1 MSQAGSFQV
10 LGIDDSL
17 TIRKLLEMV
26 FSRAGYGYEMAA
38 TGEEGISRAKRN
50 PPHLILLDYVL
61 PDMKGLDVANA
72 LAQDEKTKGIPIV
85 LMSAKSDDLRGLFRN
100 LPSVVEFVSKP
111 FTPPEITFLVA
122 DLLEKRARQNAA
134 AAAASDEPKADKEK
148 APEPAPSLF
157 THGQKETAARALF
170 AKLRD
175 RFAQIPEWFK
185 ALGDATPAPYFAKK
199 ILTPELMD
207 GLLQALTPTFQEVLG
222 AARGSR
228 ASDSDGALLKGQ
240 TSIIPLT
247 HLLKELLACGR
258 TGVLV
263 VEGEGRRSFIYLRR
277 GETIFATHN
286 RPDEYARQAS
296 VEIGGASK
304 DDIAQAEA
312 EQRQTGKPLYV
323 SYAAAGKFPAAELP
337 VVLYDQ
343 GKRVL
348 LEATSAGPAPFEWLD
363 QSALPS
369 YVDAYGR
376 PYSLDQLTLERLRLV
391 DDWSQVEL
399 NVPSLDILFRRGD
412 AFSTGLRRFE
422 LTDNE
427 RRVLTLVDGR
437 NTVRHIIERS
447 GLPTFEVF
455 HVLFRMGQVGLVRRG
470 EDPTALPGAQR
481 DGRPVAILEL
491 DVDGVVEPLTQLLR
505 RRRQPIPVI
514 NVGDTDIVASLMKER
529 PRLFLVNVSVPSQEA
544 RALAKEIR
552 SRLEISDVPLVAV
565 LDSEECAR
573 VEELTAAG
581 FDAVVVKPF
590 AIGELEKFLAA

>member
-1 MSQAGSFQV
+1 MSQSQRV

-26 FSRAGYGYEMAA
+26 FTRAGYAFELAA
-38 TGEEGISRAKRN
+38 TGEEGISRAKRS
-50 PPHLILLDYVL
+50 PPDLILLDYVL

-72 LAQDEKTKGIPIV
+72 LSQDEKTKGVPIV

-100 LPSVVEFVSKP
+100 LPSVVDFVSKP
-111 FTPPEITFLVA
+111 FTPPEISFLVA
-122 DLLEKRARQNAA
+122 DLLEKRARQAA
-134 AAAASDEPKADKEK
+134 PAADSAKVDKAA
-148 APEPAPSLF
+148 EPAPSLF
-157 THGQKETAARALF
+157 THTQKETAARALF
-170 AKLRD
+170 ARLRD
-175 RFAQIPEWFK
+175 RFALIPDWFK
-185 ALGDATPAPYFAKK
+185 AMGDSSPAPYFAKK

-207 GLLQALTPTFQEVLG
+207 GMLSALTPTYQEVLG
-222 AARGSR
+222 ASARGVR
-228 ASDSDGALLKGQ
+228 APGGDTALLEGQ

-263 VEGEGRRSFIYLRR
+263 VEGETRRSFIYLRR

-296 VEIGGASK
+296 ADSGTVPKDEVER
-304 DDIAQAEA
+304 AEA
-312 EQRQTGKPLYV
+312 EQRQTGKPV
-323 SYAAAGKFPAAELP
+323 FVTYAAAGKFPAADLP
-337 VVLYDQ
+337 LVLYQQ

-348 LEATSAGPAPFEWLD
+348 LEATSAGPAPFQWLD

-376 PYSLDQLTLERLRLV
+376 PYSLDQITLERLRQV
-391 DDWSQVEL
+391 DDWAQIEL
-399 NVPSLDILFRRGD
+399 HVPSLDMVFRRGEG
-412 AFSTGLRRFE
+412 FSGNLRRFE

-470 EDPTALPGAQR
+470 EDASASAVAGVR
-481 DGRPVAILEL
+481 EGRPVAILEP
-491 DVDGVVEPLTQLLR
+491 DVDGVVDPLTLLLR
-505 RRRQPIPVI
+505 RRRQPIAVVQVGVVDVI
-514 NVGDTDIVASLMKER
+514 AALMKER
-529 PRLFLVNVSVPSQEA
+529 PRVFLVNVSAPSPEP
-544 RALAKEIR
+544 RALAREIR
-552 SRLEISDVPLVAV
+552 SHLEISDVPLVAV
-565 LDSEECAR
+565 LDDEASASA
-573 VEELTAAG
+573 EELTAAG

>member
-1 MSQAGSFQV
+1 MSQTWHV

-26 FSRAGYGYEMAA
+26 LSRAGYSYELAS
-38 TGEEGISRAKRN
+38 TGEEGINRAKRT
-50 PPHLILLDYVL
+50 PPHLVLLDYVL
-61 PDMKGLDVANA
+61 PDMKGLDVAQA
-72 LAQDEKTKGIPIV
+72 LAEDERTKDTPIV

-122 DLLEKRARQNAA
+122 DLLEKRARQ
-134 AAAASDEPKADKEK
+134 AAASSDAKPVDKAI
-148 APEPAPSLF
+148 EPAPSLF

-170 AKLRD
+170 ARLRD
-175 RFAQIPEWFK
+175 RFAQIPEWLRGMGES
-185 ALGDATPAPYFAKK
+185 APAPYFAKK

-207 GLLQALTPTFQEVLG
+207 GLLTALTPTFQEVLG
-222 AARGSR
+222 SAAKNVR
-228 ASDSDGALLKGQ
+228 ATNGDAPLLHGQ
-240 TSIIPLT
+240 TSLIPLT
-247 HLLKELLACGR
+247 NLMRELLACGR

-263 VEGEGRRSFIYLRR
+263 LEGDTRRTYLYLRR
-277 GETIFATHN
+277 GEAIFATHN
-286 RPDEYARQAS
+286 RPDEYTRQAS
-296 VEIGGASK
+296 LEVSGTTREEIE
-304 DDIAQAEA
+304 QAEA
-312 EQRQTGKPLYV
+312 EQRKTGKPV
-323 SYAAAGKFPAAELP
+323 FVTYAAAGRFPTSELP
-337 VVLYDQ
+337 VVLYQQ

-348 LEATSAGPAPFEWLD
+348 LEATSAGPAPFEWVD

-376 PYSLDQLTLERLRLV
+376 AYSLDQLTLERLRQV
-391 DDWSQVEL
+391 DDWAQVEL
-399 NVPSLDILFRRGD
+399 HVPSLDIVFRRGEG
-412 AFSTGLRRFE
+412 FSSSLRRFE

-470 EDPTALPGAQR
+470 EDAAPAPGTAR
-481 DGRPVAILEL
+481 DARPVAILEL
-491 DVDGVVEPLTQLLR
+491 DVEGIVEPLGQLLR
-505 RRRQPIPVI
+505 RRRQPIALVSI
-514 NVGDTDIVASLMKER
+514 GGTGGDIMAALLKER
-529 PRLFLVNVSVPSQEA
+529 PRLFLMNVGASAQEPRSLA
-544 RALAKEIR
+544 RDIR

-565 LDSEECAR
+565 LDREDSAR
-573 VEELTAAG
+573 PDELAAAG

>member
-1 MSQAGSFQV
+1 MTLQV

-26 FSRAGYGYEMAA
+26 FSRAGYNYELAA

-50 PPHLILLDYVL
+50 PPQLILLDYVL

-72 LAQDEKTKGIPIV
+72 LAQDEKTRGVPIV

-100 LPSVVEFVSKP
+100 LASVVEFVSKP
-111 FTPPEITFLVA
+111 FTPPEISFLVA
-122 DLLEKRARQNAA
+122 DILEKRARQAA
-134 AAAASDEPKADKEK
+134 AAPDAPKGPDKP
-148 APEPAPSLF
+148 AEPAPSLF
-157 THGQKETAARALF
+157 THAQKENAARALF
-170 AKLRD
+170 GKLRD

-185 ALGDATPAPYFAKK
+185 AMGDGSPAPYFAKK

-207 GLLQALTPTFQEVLG
+207 GMLTALTPTFQEVLG
-222 AARGSR
+222 AARARGGD
-228 ASDSDGALLKGQ
+228 SDSLLKGQ

-263 VEGEGRRSFIYLRR
+263 LEGEARRTYIYLRR

-296 VEIGGASK
+296 LEVGGTSK
-304 DDIAQAEA
+304 DETEQAQA
-312 EQRQTGKPLYV
+312 EQRQTGKPV
-323 SYAAAGKFPAAELP
+323 FVTYAAAGKFPTPELP
-337 VVLYDQ
+337 VVLYQQ

-348 LEATSAGPAPFEWLD
+348 LEAISAGPAPFEWLD
-363 QSALPS
+363 QNALPS

-376 PYSLDQLTLERLRLV
+376 PYSLDQISLERLRQV
-391 DDWSQVEL
+391 DDWAQIEL
-399 NVPSLDILFRRGD
+399 HVPSLDIVFRRAEG
-412 AFSTGLRRFE
+412 FSTSLRRFE

-427 RRVLTLVDGR
+427 RRILTLVDGR

-455 HVLFRMGQVGLVRRG
+455 HVLFRVGEVGLVRRG
-470 EDPTALPGAQR
+470 EDTSAAAAAGR
-481 DGRPVAILEL
+481 DERPVAILEL
-491 DVDGVVEPLTQLLR
+491 DVEGVVEPLTQLLR
-505 RRRQPIPVI
+505 RRRQPISLINLGGMDVI
-514 NVGDTDIVASLMKER
+514 ASLLKER
-529 PRLFLVNVSVPSQEA
+529 PRLLLVNVSVPAQEP

-565 LDSEECAR
+565 LDSEESAR
-573 VEELTAAG
+573 AEELTAAG
-581 FDAVVVKPF
+581 FDAVVIKPF

>member
-1 MSQAGSFQV
+1 MSAAQYQV

-26 FSRAGYGYEMAA
+26 FTRAGYGFELAA
-38 TGEEGISRAKRN
+38 TGEEGLSRAKRN

-61 PDMKGLDVANA
+61 PDMKGLDVATG

-122 DLLEKRARQNAA
+122 DLLEKRSRQAA
-134 AAAASDEPKADKEK
+134 ATEPAKVEK
-148 APEPAPSLF
+148 AAEPGPSLF
-157 THGQKETAARALF
+157 THAQKETAARALF

-175 RFAQIPEWFK
+175 RFAQIPDWFK
-185 ALGDATPAPYFAKK
+185 SMGDASAAPYFAKK

-207 GLLQALTPTFQEVLG
+207 GLLGALAPTYQEVLG
-222 AARGSR
+222 STTRAAKGSG
-228 ASDSDGALLKGQ
+228 ADAALLEGQ

-258 TGVLV
+258 TGVLA
-263 VEGEGRRSFIYLRR
+263 VEGETRRTLIYLRR

-296 VEIGGASK
+296 GEVAAGK
-304 DDIAQAEA
+304 DEIAQAEA
-312 EQRQTGKPLYV
+312 EQRQSGKPV
-323 SYAAAGKFPAAELP
+323 FVTYAAAGKFPAAELP
-337 VVLYDQ
+337 TVLYEQ

-376 PYSLDQLTLERLRLV
+376 AYSLDQLTLERLRQV
-391 DDWSQVEL
+391 DDWAQVEL
-399 NVPSLDILFRRGD
+399 HVPSLDMLFRRGEG
-412 AFSTGLRRFE
+412 FSTNLRRFE

-470 EDPTALPGAQR
+470 EDAAALAAGAK

-491 DVDGVVEPLTQLLR
+491 DVDGVVEPLTQILR
-505 RRRQPIPVI
+505 RRRQPIPV
-514 NVGDTDIVASLMKER
+514 VHLGATEIVPALLKER
-529 PRLFLVNVSVPSQEA
+529 PRVFLVNVSLPSHEP
-544 RALAKEIR
+544 RALAREIR
-552 SRLEISDVPLVAV
+552 SHLEISDVPLVAV
-565 LDSEECAR
+565 MDSEDAAR
-573 VEELTAAG
+573 PEELTAAG

>member
-1 MSQAGSFQV
+1 MAASGFQV

-26 FSRAGYGYEMAA
+26 FSRAGYGYEVAA

-50 PPHLILLDYVL
+50 PPDLILLDYVL

-72 LAQDEKTKGIPIV
+72 LAQDEKTRGVPIV

-111 FTPPEITFLVA
+111 FTPPEINFLVA
-122 DLLEKRARQNAA
+122 DLLEKRARQSASAA
-134 AAAASDEPKADKEK
+134 APDVKADKEK
-148 APEPAPSLF
+148 AVEPAPSLF
-157 THGQKETAARALF
+157 THAQKETAARALF
-170 AKLRD
+170 GKLRD

-185 ALGDATPAPYFAKK
+185 SMGDAGPAPYFAKK

-207 GLLQALTPTFQEVLG
+207 GLLTALTPTYQEVLG

-228 ASDSDGALLKGQ
+228 TDAPDAALLKGQ

-263 VEGEGRRSFIYLRR
+263 LEGESRRSFIYLRR

-296 VEIGGASK
+296 LEVSGATK
-304 DDIAQAEA
+304 EDVAQAEA
-312 EQRQTGKPLYV
+312 EQRQTGKPV
-323 SYAAAGKFPAAELP
+323 FVTYAAAGKFPTPELP
-337 VVLYDQ
+337 VVLYQQ

-363 QSALPS
+363 QNALPS

-376 PYSLDQLTLERLRLV
+376 PYSLDQLTLERLRQV

-399 NVPSLDILFRRGD
+399 NVPSLDMLFRRGEG
-412 AFSTGLRRFE
+412 FSASLRRFE

-437 NTVRHIIERS
+437 NSVRHIIERS

-470 EDPTALPGAQR
+470 EDPTAAMGAVR
-481 DGRPVAILEL
+481 DARPVAILEL
-491 DVDGVVEPLTQLLR
+491 DVEGVVEPLTQLLR
-505 RRRQPIPVI
+505 RRRQPIAVI
-514 NVGDTDIVASLMKER
+514 NVGDTDIVATLMKER

-544 RALAKEIR
+544 RALAKDIR

-565 LDSEECAR
+565 LDSEEAAR
-573 VEELTAAG
+573 VDELTAAG

>member
-1 MSQAGSFQV
+1 MTFHV

-26 FSRAGYGYEMAA
+26 FSRAGYNYELAA

-72 LAQDEKTKGIPIV
+72 LAQDEKTKGVPIV

-100 LPSVVEFVSKP
+100 LSSVVDFVSKP
-111 FTPPEITFLVA
+111 FTPPEISFLVA
-122 DLLEKRARQNAA
+122 DILEKRARQATPLPDAA
-134 AAAASDEPKADKEK
+134 GGKAAEK
-148 APEPAPSLF
+148 PAEPAPSLF

-175 RFAQIPEWFK
+175 RFAQIPEWSK
-185 ALGDATPAPYFAKK
+185 AMGDASPAAYFAKK
-199 ILTPELMD
+199 ILTPELME
-207 GLLQALTPTFQEVLG
+207 GMLAALTPTFQEVLG
-222 AARGSR
+222 AARGTR
-228 ASDSDGALLKGQ
+228 AADADAALLKGQ

-258 TGVLV
+258 TGMLVL
-263 VEGEGRRSFIYLRR
+263 EGETRRTFIYLRR

-296 VEIGGASK
+296 IELGGLSK
-304 DDIAQAEA
+304 DETAQAEA
-312 EQRQTGKPLYV
+312 EQRQSGKPV
-323 SYAAAGKFPAAELP
+323 FVTYAAAGKFPTPDLP
-337 VVLYDQ
+337 VVLYQQ

-348 LEATSAGPAPFEWLD
+348 LDAISAGPAPFEWLD

-376 PYSLDQLTLERLRLV
+376 PYSLDQISLERLRQV
-391 DDWSQVEL
+391 DDWAQVEL
-399 NVPSLDILFRRGD
+399 HVPSLDIVFRRGEG
-412 AFSTGLRRFE
+412 FSASLRRFE

-427 RRVLTLVDGR
+427 RRILTLVDGR

-455 HVLFRMGQVGLVRRG
+455 HVLFRVGEVGLVRRG
-470 EDPTALPGAQR
+470 EDAAAAAGAGR
-481 DGRPVAILEL
+481 DERPVAILET
-491 DVDGVVEPLTQLLR
+491 DIEGVVDPLTQLLR
-505 RRRQPIPVI
+505 RRRKPIQV
-514 NVGDTDIVASLMKER
+514 VTLGGSDVVAALMKER
-529 PRLFLVNVSVPSQEA
+529 PRLVLVNVSVPTQEP

-552 SRLEISDVPLVAV
+552 SHLEISDVPLVAV
-565 LDSEECAR
+565 LDSDESAR
-573 VEELTAAG
+573 AEELTAAG
-581 FDAVVVKPF
+581 FDAVVIKPF
-590 AIGELEKFLAA
+590 ALGELEKFLAA